1 MTGPE
6 HYREAER
13 LLLSCQVL
21 PATAS
26 EAATYPQHEDGIN
39 TISNALIAAQVHAT
53 LALAAAT
60 GLNDAEQGFLVEDL
74 HAWQKVASDSP
85 DGAS

>member
-13 LLLSCQVL
+13 LLEPRTVLDGSSRKVL
-21 PATAS
+21 PS
-26 EAATYPQHEDGIN
+26 PAAITC
-39 TISNALIAAQVHAT
+39 AQVHAT

-60 GLNDAEQGFLVEDL
+60 IDAQGFAEVRRADE
-74 HAWQKVASDSP
+74 WQAVR
-85 DGAS
+85 

>member
-13 LLLSCQVL
+13 LM
-21 PATAS
+21 A
-26 EAATYPQHEDGIN
+26 EIN
-39 TISNALIAAQVHAT
+39 PEWQPEYVTVNTSKAQVHAL

-60 GLNDAEQGFLVEDL
+60 AL
-74 HAWQKVASDSP
+74 HGVIDHQHWFEAMGTRHA
-85 DGAS
+85 GE

>member
-13 LLLSCQVL
+13 LTMEVTKPGAMLPQNRVL
-21 PATAS
+21 
-26 EAATYPQHEDGIN
+26 EHGEHGDVL
-39 TISNALIAAQVHAT
+39 ALAQVHAT

-60 GLNDAEQGFLVEDL
+60 AEASVPSMHFEPWKLVTR
-74 HAWQKVASDSP
+74 
-85 DGAS
+85 

>member
-13 LLLSCQVL
+13 LLLGSGE
-21 PATAS
+21 TEKS
-26 EAATYPQHEDGIN
+26 M
-39 TISNALIAAQVHAT
+39 VHAT

-60 GLNDAEQGFLVEDL
+60 ALSENSSSSSDLKAWIKIAGEDEAERARQRDATEAPPVTHIKMLGP
-74 HAWQKVASDSP
+74 KSP
-85 DGAS
+85 

>member
-13 LLLSCQVL
+13 LIVEAREVDVAADDLDLKAALWALS
-21 PATAS
+21 
-26 EAATYPQHEDGIN
+26 
-39 TISNALIAAQVHAT
+39 AAQVHAT

-60 GLNDAEQGFLVEDL
+60 GLGHAGFDEPGPDTY
-74 HAWQKVASDSP
+74 AWRRVASAALSEVQP
-85 DGAS
+85 A